1 MGLANRLLE
10 IPSVRNNVKLR
21 TFIIGSWL
29 GWQIESNWADPFLFA
44 VYSFARPVASVM
56 ILVVMYSVITNS
68 AMAEPMFAYIY
79 LGNALYMLVG
89 QVITGVSWAVIDDR
103 EQYRVAK
110 QLYTAPM
117 DGYFYLLGRGTAR
130 LLIGSISV
138 FIVIFIGTLAFRMPL
153 YLNTINWGLFLVST
167 VFGIVAL
174 ASVGL
179 ILGGITMSMARH
191 FWAVG
196 ELVAGALYL
205 FTGAI
210 FPLDVLPEVLRPIGF
225 AFPATY
231 WLELSRRALLGDNAA
246 RFPTLSAFSDMQLL
260 AILVVMTVV
269 LVFASTRYYTYALH
283 LSKEKG
289 LIDMESSY

>member
-10 IPSVRNNVKLR
+10 IPTVRNSIKLR

-44 VYSFARPVASVM
+44 IYSFARPVASVM

-117 DGYFYLLGRGTAR
+117 DGYF
-130 LLIGSISV
+130 
-138 FIVIFIGTLAFRMPL
+138 
-153 YLNTINWGLFLVST
+153 
-167 VFGIVAL
+167 
-174 ASVGL
+174 
-179 ILGGITMSMARH
+179 
-191 FWAVG
+191 
-196 ELVAGALYL
+196 
-205 FTGAI
+205 
-210 FPLDVLPEVLRPIGF
+210 
-225 AFPATY
+225 
-231 WLELSRRALLGDNAA
+231 
-246 RFPTLSAFSDMQLL
+246 
-260 AILVVMTVV
+260 
-269 LVFASTRYYTYALH
+269 
-283 LSKEKG
+283 
-289 LIDMESSY
+289 